1 MLYLSYFGQ
10 YDKPHCTD
18 NPTLGIGNRPTGD
31 MGRDQY
37 EDNEM
42 CFSSI
47 FILLHFL
54 RVKDDLNLLV
64 RFVFKFTHMFN
75 AHSAVKSSFHC
86 LLISAKNAQNAR
98 YRAEFI
104 FFAVS

>member
-1 MLYLSYFGQ
+1 MSLKNHS
-10 YDKPHCTD
+10 
-18 NPTLGIGNRPTGD
+18 

-86 LLISAKNAQNAR
+86 LLISAKTQRTPDIVPNLFFCCQFVS
-98 YRAEFI
+98 YWHQDLQLGKPI
-104 FFAVS
+104 FRLFRLLLY